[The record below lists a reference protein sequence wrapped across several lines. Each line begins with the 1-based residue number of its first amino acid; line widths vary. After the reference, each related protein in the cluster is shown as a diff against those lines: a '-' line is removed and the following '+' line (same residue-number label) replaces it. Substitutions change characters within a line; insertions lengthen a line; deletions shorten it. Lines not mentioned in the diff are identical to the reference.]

1 MASEELFY
9 ATIRDI
15 GARFRRRALSPVELT
30 RAHLERIE
38 QLDPKLHAF
47 VTVTADRALADAKAA
62 ETALGRGDI
71 SSPLL
76 GIPVGY
82 KDIYATRGV
91 LTTGGSALLKDWIP
105 DEDDPAGVLG
115 QRLRR
120 IELLDLAGLHASP
133 PSSSA
138 SRSGPVPAA
147 SRAAVARS

>member
-38 QLDPKLHAF
+38 HLDPKLHAF
-47 VTVTADRALADAKAA
+47 VTVTPDPALADAKAA
-62 ETALGRGDI
+62 EAALGRGDI

-82 KDIYATRGV
+82 KDIYATRGI
-91 LTTGGSALLKDWIP
+91 LTTGGSALLAGWIP
-105 DEDDPAGVLG
+105 GEDPTGVEG
-115 QRLRR
+115 
-120 IELLDLAGLHASP
+120 
-133 PSSSA
+133 A
-138 SRSGPVPAA
+138 SRGGGGEV
-147 SRAAVARS
+147 